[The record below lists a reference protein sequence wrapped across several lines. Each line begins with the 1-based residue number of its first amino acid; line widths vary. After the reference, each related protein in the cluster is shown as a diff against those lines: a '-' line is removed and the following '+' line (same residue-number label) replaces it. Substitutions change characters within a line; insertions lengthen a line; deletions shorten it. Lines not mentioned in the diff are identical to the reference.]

1 VLIVRQESGQ
11 VTCVAD
17 KWRKSGSRFAS
28 LFGPS
33 LGNPSADAA
42 KQLQKLRS
50 LLEQHGVQDVPTS
63 SLIVFTNPNVQLRAE
78 GCSSTVTTLKNLK
91 DVLRRMAGKG
101 VNVALTSGRIREIQK
116 IFDQRMQ
123 AAHSWR

>member
-1 VLIVRQESGQ
+1 V
-11 VTCVAD
+11 
-17 KWRKSGSRFAS
+17 
-28 LFGPS
+28 
-33 LGNPSADAA
+33 
-42 KQLQKLRS
+42 
-50 LLEQHGVQDVPTS
+50 QHGVQDVPTS

-78 GCSSTVTTLKNLK
+78 GCSSTLTTLKNLK